1 MHFQFI
7 PPLETNK
14 LISREKIITQKRE
27 VAQLGIE
34 NTGTAILN
42 ALTEVHYRN

>member
-1 MHFQFI
+1 MYIQFI
-7 PPLETNK
+7 VPIGTNK
-14 LISREKIITQKRE
+14 LISREKVITQRRE
-27 VAQLGIE
+27 VVQLGIE